1 METDLQRTRN
11 GFLGIA
17 AVVIIAM
24 LAFLALAAPAAEA
37 KKISVHASKV
47 AKRTVTFKL
56 RSVNPNNVTRA
67 TARLAGRTRRLSA
80 GTARR
85 AAETGRL
92 RLEVRSTLTRRS
104 AGSTSRRTTRKPRR
118 RYTLT
123 ITATD
128 APSTGTDGGT
138 PGSAGGAPAPSSDM
152 LIDPARLASLPTSGD
167 AYDYMKEQA
176 DAALS
181 DMNLSGDPDPTSPWL
196 PNYNGAGDVTR
207 PGTQTLAAALVYART
222 GEQRYRD
229 FVISAN
235 RYLMGTEQEDST
247 DGTAEEDKLLATSRQ
262 IGAFVLAASLV
273 DMDPSLTGTRP
284 GLEGTSWRDWLA
296 GLRTASIG
304 TSGQAANIVQ
314 LSDERANNWG
324 AWGRAARIAIDVY
337 LRDDADLARVV
348 ERFEVSMGERSGV
361 WRPGQSLD
369 LSYSCLG
376 DAYIAINPASCGPEM
391 DGMIVEDISRSS
403 GSFPDYDATG
413 IGYTMESYQAMLFS
427 AVLLERQGYD
437 AFGWGDQALRRVMDW
452 LTREGFPHGNGTTV
466 ARHESWIAQYFYGK
480 SYPTVPSSMG
490 RTFGF
495 TDWLYAG

>member
-24 LAFLALAAPAAEA
+24 LAFLALAAPPAEA

-104 AGSTSRRTTRKPRR
+104 AGSTSRRTKRKPRR
-118 RYTLT
+118 RYKL
-123 ITATD
+123 IVTATD
-128 APSTGTDGGT
+128 RAVSGGGT

-181 DMNLSGDPDPTSPWL
+181 DMNLSGNPDATSPWL
-196 PNYNGAGDVTR
+196 PNYNGDDNVPR
-207 PGTQTLAAALVYART
+207 PAVQTLAAALVYART
-222 GEQRYRD
+222 GEERYRD
-229 FVISAN
+229 FVIKVN
-235 RYLMGTEQEDST
+235 RYLIGTETERST
-247 DGTAEEDKLLATSRQ
+247 DGTAEQDKLLATSRQ
-262 IGAFVLAASLV
+262 IGAFVVAGSLV
-273 DMDPSLTGTRP
+273 DMDPALTGSRS
-284 GLEGTSWRDWLA
+284 GFGGISWSEWLSD
-296 GLRTASIG
+296 LRTDTIG
-304 TSGQAANIVQ
+304 TSGQAANMTE
-314 LSDERANNWG
+314 LSDERASNWG
-324 AWGRAARIAIDVY
+324 AFGRAARIAIDIY
-337 LRDDADLARVV
+337 LGDDADLALVV
-348 ERFEVSMGERSGV
+348 NRFQISLGERDGD
-361 WRPGQSLD
+361 WQPTQDLD
-369 LSYSCLG
+369 LSFSCTG
-376 DAYIAINPASCGPEM
+376 DAWIAINPASCGPAF

-403 GSFPDYDATG
+403 GGYPNYDRTG

-452 LTREGFPHGNGTTV
+452 LTREGFPQGNGTTV
-466 ARHESWIAQYFYGK
+466 ERHESWVAQYFYGK
-480 SYPTVPSSMG
+480 SYPTTPALMG
-490 RTFGF
+490 RTLGF
-495 TDWLYAG
+495 TDWLFAS